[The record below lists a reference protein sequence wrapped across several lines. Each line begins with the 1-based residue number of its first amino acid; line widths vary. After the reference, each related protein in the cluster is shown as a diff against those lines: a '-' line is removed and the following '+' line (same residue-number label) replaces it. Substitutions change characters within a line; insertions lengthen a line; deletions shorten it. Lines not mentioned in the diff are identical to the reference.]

1 PAAFQT
7 SMGGRR
13 ASIVWVSTEYAS
25 TGEPFTLFG
34 NDGNAKRASVALPP
48 DERALSSDRT
58 TCLDPAIRTRRPAT
72 LRRTG
77 NTKLTKLGSFE
88 VSGFE
93 TEVSP
98 RNGRFRA
105 PVD

>member
-1 PAAFQT
+1 MSADRSPLT
-7 SMGGRR
+7 R
-13 ASIVWVSTEYAS
+13 VSTEYAFVV
-25 TGEPFTLFG
+25 ELFTVFG
-34 NDGNAKRASVALPP
+34 KGGNAKRACVALPP
-48 DERALSSDRT
+48 DESDLSSDRT
-58 TCLDPAIRTRRPAT
+58 ACLDPAIRTRRPAKM
-72 LRRTG
+72 RRTG

-105 PVD
+105 PVDWSTVRL

>member
-1 PAAFQT
+1 MSAERPPLT
-7 SMGGRR
+7 
-13 ASIVWVSTEYAS
+13 WVSTEYAS
-25 TGEPFTLFG
+25 TVEPFTVFG
-34 NDGNAKRASVALPP
+34 KDGNAKRASVALPP

-58 TCLDPAIRTRRPAT
+58 TCLDPAIRMRRPAT
-72 LRRTG
+72 VRRIG
-77 NTKLTKLGSFE
+77 RTKLTKLGSFE

-98 RNGRFRA
+98 RNGRVRA